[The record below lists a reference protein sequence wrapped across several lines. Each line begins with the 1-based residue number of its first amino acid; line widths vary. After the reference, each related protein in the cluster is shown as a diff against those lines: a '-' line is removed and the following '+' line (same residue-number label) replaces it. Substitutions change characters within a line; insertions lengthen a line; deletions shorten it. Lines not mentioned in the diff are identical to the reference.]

1 MKPVEKTRFWFEG
14 FVLDLKRGCVWGE
27 RGEIDLRPGD
37 RLVMFTDGLSEA
49 VDGNGEEFGEKRLT
63 EASFCNR
70 QLSAEALHHCLLD
83 RVTDFCGGEF
93 EDDAT
98 VLVIAVS

>member
-1 MKPVEKTRFWFEG
+1 MDVIAYAPDEYT
-14 FVLDLKRGCVWGE
+14 L
-27 RGEIDLRPGD
+27 
-37 RLVMFTDGLSEA
+37 LVKAEA
-49 VDGNGEEFGEKRLT
+49 AR
-63 EASFCNR
+63 CNR
-70 QLSAEALHHCLLD
+70 QLSAEALHRCLLD